1 MHIEDDVQ
9 CVGTQCQR
17 TGWSEGWSE
26 DMAARCLSPVS
37 GIESSV
43 AVSPAVGALISA

>member
-1 MHIEDDVQ
+1 
-9 CVGTQCQR
+9 
-17 TGWSEGWSE
+17 
-26 DMAARCLSPVS
+26 MAVLDKVDRCLSPVS